1 VNISEKEH
9 DALRDQIDELKVAL
23 EHAHMERKRKVEY
36 DLISEKINT
45 LPSREE
51 LEQCVMLVVQ
61 ATLMHSHWI

>member
-9 DALRDQIDELKVAL
+9 DALRGQIDELKVAL

-61 ATLMHSHWI
+61 ATLMYSH